1 MILHK
6 YEDCDC
12 MICTGKWDK
21 LSDEDKWL
29 TLMELTYRAFEVRG
43 MSPDRALT
51 LIVTTFASLDK
62 FVALNEAIAK
72 EENQNVQ

>member
-1 MILHK
+1 MIVHK
-6 YEDCDC
+6 DKDCDC

-29 TLMELTYRAFEVRG
+29 TLMEITYSAFEVRG
-43 MSPDRALT
+43 MSPNNALT
-51 LIVTTFASLDK
+51 LIITTFASLD
-62 FVALNEAIAK
+62 AINAVIVR